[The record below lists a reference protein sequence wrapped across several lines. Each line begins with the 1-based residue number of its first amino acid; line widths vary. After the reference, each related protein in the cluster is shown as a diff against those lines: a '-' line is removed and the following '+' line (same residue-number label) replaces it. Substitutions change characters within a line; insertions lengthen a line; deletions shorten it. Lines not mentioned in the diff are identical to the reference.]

1 MYKLCNIEGNSTCQ
15 KNAKDIEALLTNEN
29 MKEILSKVSI
39 ANRLEE
45 IVVG

>member
-1 MYKLCNIEGNSTCQ
+1 MSE
-15 KNAKDIEALLTNEN
+15 NAKDIEALLTNEN

>member
-1 MYKLCNIEGNSTCQ
+1 MFWQGALCQ